1 MKISDVSITLALYRF
16 FAATRS
22 HLLVALLVII
32 LTPFAQGAG
41 HIKRAMLVGG
51 GADADFI
58 MLRDASARGDMGE
71 SGRLAAR
78 LTDYPI
84 QSYVEYY
91 RLYPRLVS
99 TPEGEIRN
107 YLNRYDGTAIADRLR
122 NDWLLILGRARDWR
136 LFDEQ
141 YPLFVLNDDLQV
153 KCYALSSRI
162 AKGENVVKAARELLV
177 QPKGY
182 GEACVD
188 LIHRLYQDKQFSDA
202 DMWRQIRLAAEYGA
216 STIAR
221 RIAYF
226 IDVSERQ
233 ILPAIEKPSAVLE
246 RGAAG
251 SQAVRELFIIAL
263 GRVAKDNLDKAE
275 RALHKSLFRLSHE
288 EQSQVWAQLAL
299 PASIALSKDAVNF
312 WRKTWDATLSPDGYQ
327 WRARAAL
334 RDGDWGMV
342 ARAIDSMPREL
353 QKDAAW
359 IYWRGRA
366 HLAQNHTDDAQ
377 KLFLTIASQHTFYGL
392 LAAEELGQKLI
403 VPPRP
408 QVPTSEEMSEAMANN
423 GFRNSLKFLDLELRF
438 EGNREWNWQLRK
450 LSERQLLAA
459 GEFARQSGVLD
470 RMVTT
475 ADRAKVELD
484 FTQRYPSPH
493 DDIMQT
499 AIQPLG
505 LDKAWVYGLIRQES
519 RFVKAARSSVGASGL
534 MQIMPATANYV
545 ARKIGMA
552 GFSLSN
558 LNDTRTNIT
567 LGTQYLNMV
576 LNSLGGSQTLAT
588 AAYNAGPSRPR
599 LWRATLD
606 KSIEG
611 AIFAETIPFSETRG
625 YVKNV
630 LANATCYSAMFD
642 TKSPSLKSRLGIVS
656 PRDAMLNEIT
666 DLP

>member
-1 MKISDVSITLALYRF
+1 MVRAARVVFSAMKQ
-16 FAATRS
+16 
-22 HLLVALLVII
+22 HLSVALLVTA
-32 LTPFAQGAG
+32 LVPMAHATTAN
-41 HIKRAMLVGG
+41 KRAILVGG

-58 MLRDASARGDMGE
+58 TLRDASARGDMGDT
-71 SGRLAAR
+71 GRLAAR

-84 QSYVEYY
+84 QSYVDYY

-99 TPEGEIRN
+99 TPEGEIRS

-153 KCYALSSRI
+153 KCYALSSRV

-177 QPKGY
+177 QPKNY

-188 LIHRLYQDKQFSDA
+188 LIHRLYQNRQFGEEDV
-202 DMWRQIRLAAEYGA
+202 WRQVRLAAEYGA
-216 STIAR
+216 TGVAR

-233 ILPAIEKPSAVLE
+233 LMPAIERSSAFVE

-251 SQAVRELFIIAL
+251 SQAVRELFVIAL
-263 GRVAKDNLDKAE
+263 GRVAKENLDKAE

-288 EQSQVWAQLAL
+288 EQAQAWAQ
-299 PASIALSKDAVNF
+299 IALHASMGLSKEAANF
-312 WRKTWDATLSPDGYQ
+312 WRKTWDATLSHDGYQ
-327 WRARAAL
+327 WRVRAAL
-334 RDGDWGMV
+334 RDGDWSMV
-342 ARAIDSMPREL
+342 ARAIDSMPRDL
-353 QKDAAW
+353 QKEPTW

-366 HLAQNHTDDAQ
+366 HLAQHHTDDAQ
-377 KLFLTIASQHTFYGL
+377 KLFQTIASQTTFYGI
-392 LAAEELGQKLI
+392 LASEELGQKF
-403 VPPRP
+403 V
-408 QVPTSEEMSEAMANN
+408 VPTRPSAPTAEELSEAMSNP
-423 GFRNSLKFLDLELRF
+423 GFRNSLKLLDLDLRF

-450 LSERQLLAA
+450 LNDRQLLAA

-484 FTQRYPSPH
+484 FTQRFPTPH

-499 AIQPLG
+499 AIQPLS

-545 ARKIGMA
+545 ARKIGMS
-552 GFSLSN
+552 GFTLSN
-558 LNDTRTNIT
+558 LNDIRTNIT
-567 LGTQYLNMV
+567 LGTHYLNMV
-576 LNSLGGSQTLAT
+576 LGNLGGSQTLAT

-599 LWRATLD
+599 LWRATLE
-606 KSIEG
+606 KPIEG

-630 LANATCYSAMFD
+630 LANATCYSALFEN
-642 TKSPSLKSRLGIVS
+642 KGPSLKSRLGIIS
-656 PRDAMLNEIT
+656 PRDAMLNEIG